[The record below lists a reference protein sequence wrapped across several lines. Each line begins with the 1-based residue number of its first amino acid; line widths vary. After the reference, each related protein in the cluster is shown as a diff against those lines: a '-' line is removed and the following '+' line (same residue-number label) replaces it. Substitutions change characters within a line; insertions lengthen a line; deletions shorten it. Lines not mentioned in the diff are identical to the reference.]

1 MRAARRPP
9 ARIRTGVRERGARPN
24 RGLAIHAVEDIEQ
37 TSKLIQGSRHPIR
50 FGERHRDVAAGEVK
64 PTALKAIRQ
73 LAAIS
78 QVARRPEVD
87 AGITSPL
94 HRIENG
100 DGIRHMR
107 IHADRDLE
115 GAERDR
121 GTGDG
126 DRCGQRRGSV

>member
-9 ARIRTGVRERGARPN
+9 ARVRAGVRERGARPY

-37 TSKLIQGSRHPIR
+37 TTKLIQRRWHPIR

-64 PTALKAIRQ
+64 PTVLKAIRE

-87 AGITSPL
+87 AGMTSPL

-107 IHADRDLE
+107 IRAHVELE
-115 GAERDR
+115 
-121 GTGDG
+121 
-126 DRCGQRRGSV
+126 

>member
-1 MRAARRPP
+1 MRAAWRPP
-9 ARIRTGVRERGARPN
+9 ARVRTGVRECGARPN
-24 RGLAIHAVEDIEQ
+24 RGLTIHAVEDIEQ
-37 TSKLIQGSRHPIR
+37 TTKLFQGRRHPTR
-50 FGERHRDVAAGEVK
+50 FGERHRDVTAGEVK
-64 PTALKAIRQ
+64 PTAPKAIRQ

-87 AGITSPL
+87 ARITSPL